1 MSDAKPISESSVD
14 QDNLYR
20 EEVVT
25 DLRAATLRRLI
36 PLKVDGSEDP
46 GRPTL
51 YLGETQLMTQAGV
64 VPISAPIEAAS
75 LQEAIEQFPDAI
87 NRAIERVIEE
97 AREMQRQ
104 EASRIVVPQAGFA
117 PPGGPTGPGGKI
129 IL

>member
-1 MSDAKPISESSVD
+1 MTDAKPISEISVD

-75 LQEAIEQFPDAI
+75 LQDAVEQFPAAI

-104 EASRIVVPQAGFA
+104 EASRIVVPQAGF
-117 PPGGPTGPGGKI
+117 PPAGGPTGPGGKI